1 MLNRFTIKQRMYL
14 IIGFIFILFICMVWF
29 AIKTSNHAKDTAIS
43 YTENIMLTDQKE
55 KIQVASHAM
64 ALSVGHAIESIDDES
79 AKIETIR
86 KALHDIRFE
95 KDNSGYF
102 FVYQNTTNIA
112 FPVKPDKQGADLGEL
127 KDKNGVYVIRELW
140 KAASAGG
147 GFVNYIWP
155 KPGAGDTPKLSY
167 AMMIPGTDY
176 WLGTGVYIDNIESNK
191 ALMISRIE
199 TSVKSMIVKML
210 SISGI
215 LCAAI
220 IGLCLV
226 IVFAISRSLKSM
238 IFSVKD
244 IVQGEGDL
252 TKRVEIKSK
261 DELGELGTLFNL
273 FLDKLQDI
281 IRSLARETVGVDS
294 ASKNLS
300 LVSDEINKGAAATSG
315 RADTVAA
322 AAEEMSSSLTNV
334 AAAMEESSNNTNL
347 VAAAAEE
354 MDATINEIAQNAERT
369 RNISEEAARKID
381 ETGNMMDELSR
392 AANSIGKVTE
402 TINEISEQTNLLALN
417 ATIEAARA
425 GDAGK
430 GFAVVANEIK
440 ELAKQTAMATQD
452 IQGQIENVQTVSSTT
467 IISINEVIEVINNAK
482 EMVATI
488 AAAVTQQSS
497 ATQEISTNIEQL
509 SHGIQEVNQN
519 VHQSSQVANN
529 ISSDIA
535 LVNDASSEMAD
546 NSSQLQTR
554 SAELKEMAEKLRHIV
569 DNFKID

>member
-14 IIGFIFILFICMVWF
+14 IICFIFILFICMVWF
-29 AIKTSNHAKDTAIS
+29 AIKTSDHAKDAAMI
-43 YTENIMLTDQKE
+43 YTEEIMLTDQKE
-55 KIQVASHAM
+55 KIQVASHTI
-64 ALSVGHAIESIDDES
+64 ALAVGHVIESIDDES

-112 FPVKPDKQGADLGEL
+112 FPVNPDKQGSDLGEL

-140 KAASAGG
+140 KTASAGG

-176 WLGTGVYIDNIESNK
+176 WLGTGVYIDNIEVNK
-191 ALMISRIE
+191 SVMKSRIDAQ
-199 TSVKSMIVKML
+199 VKTMVIKML
-210 SISGI
+210 SVSGI
-215 LCAAI
+215 LCAI
-220 IGLCLV
+220 IISMCLV
-226 IVFAISRSLKSM
+226 IMFGISSSLKNI

-244 IVQGEGDL
+244 IAQGEGDL
-252 TKRVEIKSK
+252 TKRVELKSK
-261 DELGELGTLFNL
+261 DELGELGTLFNI

-281 IRSLARETVGVDS
+281 IRTLARETVGVDS
-294 ASKNLS
+294 ASGNLS
-300 LVSDEINKGAAATSG
+300 LISDEMTKGAVATSG

-322 AAEEMSSSLTNV
+322 AAEEMSSSLASV

-347 VAAAAEE
+347 VAAASEQ
-354 MDATINEIAQNAERT
+354 MDATINEIAKNAEKT
-369 RNISEEAARKID
+369 RNISEEAARKIN
-381 ETGNMMDELSR
+381 ETGKMMDKLNR

-425 GDAGK
+425 GEAGK

-440 ELAKQTAMATQD
+440 ELARQTAAATQD
-452 IQGQIENVQTVSSTT
+452 IQGQIDNVQTVSTNT
-467 IISINEVIEVINNAK
+467 IESINEVIQVINNAK

-509 SHGIQEVNQN
+509 SYGIQEVNQN
-519 VHQSSQVANN
+519 VNQSSQAAKN

-535 LVNDASSEMAD
+535 LVNDASTEMAD
-546 NSSQLQTR
+546 NSSHLQAR
-554 SAELKEMAEKLRHIV
+554 SAELKDMAEKLRSIV